1 MNRIARMKSVRHF
14 QAIFTQGATPRQ
26 LSLAVALSVPLG
38 IIPLFGFVTPLATA
52 IAIRFRLN
60 VPLVLSLMVLA
71 LPLQLL
77 MFVPFLRMG
86 EFLFQLPPLP
96 FSPSE
101 IMMKIETTGWG
112 LFQQIWV
119 NNLAA
124 LAAWML
130 FAAPLGFLFFY
141 SVQWICLRYQQPSGP
156 ILT

>member
-1 MNRIARMKSVRHF
+1 MNQFTRLKPVR
-14 QAIFTQGATPRQ
+14 QLQTIFTRGATPRE
-26 LSLAVALSVPLG
+26 LSLAIALSVPLG
-38 IIPLFGFVTPLATA
+38 IIPIFGFVTPLATA
-52 IAIRFRLN
+52 LAIRFRLN
-60 VPLVLSLMVLA
+60 VPLVLGLMYLA

-124 LAAWML
+124 IAAWML
-130 FAAPLGFLFFY
+130 LAIPLGFLFFY
-141 SVQWICLRYQQPSGP
+141 SVQWICIRWQRNARPVLN
-156 ILT
+156 